1 MESIQPLGDQGLL
14 ITFGNRIDP
23 EIHKKVRRLYEAIKK
38 EQFSWLMDV
47 VPAYT
52 TIMINYNPLQVSYEE
67 VRETIKGLK
76 THPRGKDLKHRKRKV
91 IPTLYGGETG
101 PDLEELAK
109 LKDLS
114 IDEVIEI
121 HSRPEYLV
129 YMLGFTPG
137 FPYLG
142 GMDERIAAPRLKN
155 PRKKIPKG
163 SVGIAGSQTGIY
175 PMESPGGWRLIGR
188 TPIPLFDPEREDP
201 FYIKP
206 GDILVF
212 KPIDEKTFN
221 QLEKESR
228 WHHEGD

>member
-1 MESIQPLGDQGLL
+1 MEKIQPLGDQGLL

-38 EQFSWLMDV
+38 ERFSWLLDV

-52 TIMINYNPLQVSYEE
+52 TIMINYNALQISYEE
-67 VRETIKGLK
+67 ACEMIKELK
-76 THPRGKDLKHRKRKV
+76 THPRGKDLKLRRRKV
-91 IPTLYGGETG
+91 IPTFYGGEMG

-109 LKDLS
+109 LKNKS

-142 GMDERIAAPRLKN
+142 GMDEEIAAPRLKN

-212 KPIDEKTFN
+212 KSIDEKTFD

-228 WHHEGD
+228 WYHEGD